1 MYQMKNFQTS
11 ADLSKNYHSFF
22 NITRNFDGLKATFS
36 YLMNGHF
43 QQIKLQAYCLL
54 YISYCK
60 QYFHLADNFFPGS
73 QVPRKENIFCS
84 SGFKTSKQW
93 NSLSPAS
100 SADFE
105 GILGICCLQRGSNAL
120 QIDTCIA
127 AFTYLCCSS
136 FMCASK
142 IHFWKLLR
150 AAVLSEEELAVPS
163 ENRITRI
170 RTQEFAKLSQ
180 TELVRYSCKE
190 KYATEREIFRL
201 LYTVILIVD
210 MVDNLL
216 LLFPIFADAFAGFGW
231 LSLVQKT

>member
-1 MYQMKNFQTS
+1 
-11 ADLSKNYHSFF
+11 
-22 NITRNFDGLKATFS
+22 
-36 YLMNGHF
+36 
-43 QQIKLQAYCLL
+43 
-54 YISYCK
+54 
-60 QYFHLADNFFPGS
+60 
-73 QVPRKENIFCS
+73 
-84 SGFKTSKQW
+84 
-93 NSLSPAS
+93 
-100 SADFE
+100 
-105 GILGICCLQRGSNAL
+105 
-120 QIDTCIA
+120 
-127 AFTYLCCSS
+127 
-136 FMCASK
+136 MCASK

-231 LSLVQKT
+231 LSLV